1 MEKLIDTID
10 SFGRPRVVLV
20 GDFLLDEYVYGD
32 VERISPEA
40 PVPILRVD
48 RREQRNGGA
57 GNVAAM
63 VAALGGKVDC
73 VGLVGDDPSG
83 RALTGL
89 LADAGADP
97 GGLVVCKDRPTIVK
111 TRYVGLA
118 QHKNPH
124 QILRVDEERT
134 DSPNAE
140 THRALLDAVRRSL
153 QQGCTM
159 VTIQDHDKGVLGD
172 GRSEE
177 IIAAVRDAGVVVAVD
192 PALIHD
198 YTRYRG
204 ATLLT
209 PNRYEAAH
217 ATGIEISDEQSLNAA
232 AEKLIEITEAR
243 TVIITLDREGAF
255 LYPPGG
261 PGRYILPARL
271 HEVSDG
277 VGAGDA
283 VMAMLTLAIAA
294 GGEYDQSVALA
305 NVTGGLEVE
314 RFGVVPVTRE
324 EIKDEL
330 RAIIGLRR
338 SKIMD
343 CAALGTQ
350 VQRLRSSGATIV
362 FTNGCFDLLHMGHV
376 RYLQQAREQGT
387 CLVVAIN
394 SDDSARR
401 LKGPQRPVIGQ
412 GERAGMLAA
421 LECIDYVTI
430 FEEDTPETLLELLRP
445 DVLVKGGSTD
455 VIVGQ
460 EFVEGYGGKVKHLD
474 MVDGMSTTDIINRI
488 VEKDDGK

>member
-1 MEKLIDTID
+1 MEKLIDTLD
-10 SFGRPRVVLV
+10 SFGRPHVVLV

-32 VERISPEA
+32 VERISTEA
-40 PVPILRVD
+40 PVPILRVV
-48 RREQRNGGA
+48 RREHRSGGA

-63 VAALGGKVDC
+63 VAALGGEVDC

-83 RALTGL
+83 RTLTGL

-124 QILRVDEERT
+124 QVLRVDEERT
-134 DSPNAE
+134 DSPDAE
-140 THRALLDAVRRSL
+140 MHRALLGAVRRSL

-177 IIAAVRDAGVVVAVD
+177 IIAAARDAGAVVAVD
-192 PALIHD
+192 PALIRD

-217 ATGIEISDEQSLNAA
+217 ATGIEISDEQSLQAA
-232 AEKLIEITEAR
+232 GEKLLEITEAR
-243 TVIITLDREGAF
+243 TVVITLDREGAF
-255 LYPPGG
+255 LLPSDAPPRRI
-261 PGRYILPARL
+261 PPARP

-277 VGAGDA
+277 AGAGDA
-283 VMAMLTLAIAA
+283 VMAMLTLAVAA
-294 GGEYDQSVALA
+294 GGECDQAVALA
-305 NVTGGLEVE
+305 NVAGGLEVE
-314 RFGVVPVTRE
+314 RFGVVPLTRE

-330 RAIIGLRR
+330 RAMIGLRR

-343 CAALGTQ
+343 RAALRAQ
-350 VQRLRSSGATIV
+350 VQRLRRAGATVV
-362 FTNGCFDLLHMGHV
+362 FTNGCFDLLHMGHI

-401 LKGPQRPVIGQ
+401 LKGPRRPVIGQ

-430 FEEDTPETLLELLRP
+430 FEEDTPESLLELLRP

-460 EFVEGYGGKVKHLD
+460 EFVEGYGGKVKSLD
-474 MVDGMSTTDIINRI
+474 LVVGMSTTDIINRI
-488 VEKDDGK
+488 VENDDGK